1 MICLDILQVGT
12 CGLTIETIL
21 MMIRTNGP
29 LYTAFRPFYFPCNHC
44 WAVRVTDAGRC
55 LLTQSCTE
63 PNNASPLNPDAA
75 ALWNKPD
82 GMFFSSLRLEAVA
95 YIVVAYKVQLLKHY
109 RNNSS

>member
-1 MICLDILQVGT
+1 MDILQVGT

-82 GMFFSSLRLEAVA
+82 GMFFSSLR
-95 YIVVAYKVQLLKHY
+95 
-109 RNNSS
+109 